1 MIKSRPDP
9 KKPSPVTE
17 EELDQ
22 FEQVWADFLG
32 DDEEVIR
39 RTTRGMPPVDINYIE
54 FGDD

>member
-17 EELDQ
+17 EEL
-22 FEQVWADFLG
+22 EQVWVDFLG

-39 RTTRGMPPVDINYIE
+39 RTTRGVPPVDINHIE